1 MAESAEI
8 LGTGKKN
15 IKDKNALSRSWS
27 WLWDFTKRKPLGA
40 VGLWITVAFIFLAV
54 FAEYIIPWDP
64 FEFHRRNPVDP
75 PLTQHSSGTMFW
87 FGTDQIGRDVFS
99 RTLVGARV
107 SMYVGLVTMLAAA
120 GGGLLLGV
128 SSAYIGGK
136 FDLIIQRFVDGII
149 AMPTL
154 ILAMALVAALGQSI
168 NNVILAIAIVQI
180 PRITRVIRSAALSI
194 KEVPYIEAA
203 RSIGASDWRVML
215 RHVAPNTMAP
225 LLIVASSAVGSI
237 IITESTLSF
246 LGLGVDPETLTW
258 GALVS
263 GDARLHFAAA
273 PWMLFG
279 PGIAVT
285 LVVFG
290 TNMFGDAL
298 RDVLDPKLRGR

>member
-1 MAESAEI
+1 MAQAIEVLENI
-8 LGTGKKN
+8 KKKKN
-15 IKDKNALSRSWS
+15 VVSRFMSSLWS
-27 WLWDFTKRKPLGA
+27 FTKRKPLGA
-40 VGLWITVAFIFLAV
+40 IGLWITVVFIFIAL
-54 FAEYIIPWDP
+54 FADYIIPWDP

-75 PLTQHSSGTMFW
+75 PLTAHASGKMFL

-120 GGGLLLGV
+120 GGGLILGV

-203 RSIGASDWRVML
+203 RSIGATDWRVML

-263 GDARLHFAAA
+263 GDSRLHFAAA
-273 PWMLFG
+273 PWMLLG
-279 PGIAVT
+279 PCIAVT

>member
-1 MAESAEI
+1 MAQSVEVLADVRPKRGFLSS
-8 LGTGKKN
+8 T
-15 IKDKNALSRSWS
+15 ALRSWS
-27 WLWDFTKRKPLGA
+27 FSRRKPLGA
-40 VGLWITVAFIFLAV
+40 AGLGIVFLFVLIAITADFIV
-54 FAEYIIPWDP
+54 P
-64 FEFHRRNPVDP
+64 FPPTEIHRRNPVEA
-75 PLTQHSSGTMFW
+75 PLTVHAATGKTFW
-87 FGTDQIGRDVFS
+87 FGTDQLGRDVLS

-107 SMYVGLVTMLAAA
+107 SLYVGIVTMLVAAT
-120 GGGLLLGV
+120 GGLILGV

-136 FDLIIQRFVDGII
+136 FDLLIQRVVDGII

-154 ILAMALVAALGQSI
+154 ILALALVAALGQSI

-194 KEVPYIEAA
+194 KEIPYVEAA
-203 RSIGASDWRVML
+203 RSIGANDVRVML

-225 LLIVASSAVGSI
+225 LLIVASSAIGSI

-246 LGLGVDPETLTW
+246 LGLGVNPETLTW

-263 GDARLHFAAA
+263 GDARLYFAGA
-273 PWMLFG
+273 PWTLLG
-279 PGIAVT
+279 PGIAIS

-290 TNMFGDAL
+290 MNMYGDAL

>member
-1 MAESAEI
+1 MAQSVEVLAGERRERNVI
-8 LGTGKKN
+8 
-15 IKDKNALSRSWS
+15 SRGWS
-27 WLWDFTKRKPLGA
+27 WLWTFSKRKPLGA
-40 VGLWITVAFIFLAV
+40 FGLAITAAFIFLAI
-54 FAEYIIPWDP
+54 FAEQIVPWDP

-75 PLTQHSSGTMFW
+75 PLTQHHSGQMFW

-99 RTLVGARV
+99 RTLIGARV
-107 SMYVGLVTMLAAA
+107 SMYVGIVTMLVAA
-120 GGGLLLGV
+120 GAGLLLGV
-128 SSAYIGGK
+128 STAYIGGK
-136 FDLIIQRFVDGII
+136 FDLIVQRFVDGII

-154 ILAMALVAALGQSI
+154 ILAMALVTALGQSI

-203 RSIGASDWRVML
+203 RAIGATDWRVML

-263 GDARLHFAAA
+263 GDSRLHFAAA
-273 PWMLFG
+273 PWMLLG

>member
-1 MAESAEI
+1 MAQSVEVLADVRPKRGFLSS
-8 LGTGKKN
+8 T
-15 IKDKNALSRSWS
+15 ALRSWS
-27 WLWDFTKRKPLGA
+27 FSRRKPLGA
-40 VGLWITVAFIFLAV
+40 VGLAIVFLFVLVAITADFIV
-54 FAEYIIPWDP
+54 P
-64 FEFHRRNPVDP
+64 FPPTEIHRRNPVEA
-75 PLTQHSSGTMFW
+75 PLTVHAATGKTFW
-87 FGTDQIGRDVFS
+87 FGTDQLGRDVLS

-107 SMYVGLVTMLAAA
+107 SLYVGIVTMLVAAT
-120 GGGLLLGV
+120 GGLILGV

-136 FDLIIQRFVDGII
+136 FDLLIQRVVDGII

-154 ILAMALVAALGQSI
+154 ILALALVAALGQSI

-194 KEVPYIEAA
+194 KEVPYVEAA
-203 RSIGASDWRVML
+203 RSIGANDVRVML

-225 LLIVASSAVGSI
+225 LLIVASSAIGAI

-246 LGLGVDPETLTW
+246 LGLGVNPETLTW

-263 GDARLHFAAA
+263 GDARLYFAGA
-273 PWMLFG
+273 PWTLLG
-279 PGIAVT
+279 PGIAIS

-290 TNMFGDAL
+290 MNMYGDAL